1 MKKNSEYLLSKKQAQ
16 QKIVAL
22 TCYDYP
28 TALLEEQAGV
38 DMLFVG
44 DSVGTNILGYQDET
58 EVTMDDIVHHLK
70 AVRRG
75 AKESYV
81 LADLPY
87 GSYETPQQAL
97 DNARI
102 LVSHGADGVK
112 LEGVREEVVKYLIEH
127 NIEVCGHLGLLPQTQ
142 HKKAVQG
149 KKFEQAKELILGAA
163 TLEKLGIFM
172 LVLELIPEELG
183 QIITDNSGMPTIGI
197 GSGRFTDGQVL
208 IVNDILGITP
218 YKLRLAKKYQ
228 DYQTLSLDTI
238 KQYREEV
245 EQKVFPAEDNVRHM
259 AQDELQQLIAWV
271 DNGRGDGGTRG

>member
-1 MKKNSEYLLSKKQAQ
+1 MKKNSEYLLTKKQSQ

-38 DMLFVG
+38 DVMFVG
-44 DSVGTNILGYQDET
+44 DSVGTNILGYKDET

-75 AKESYV
+75 VNQSYI

-102 LVSHGADGVK
+102 LLSHGADGVK
-112 LEGVREEVVKYLIEH
+112 LEGVREEVVKYLIKH
-127 NIEVCGHLGLLPQTQ
+127 NVEVCGHLGLLPQTQ
-142 HKKAVQG
+142 QKKVVQG
-149 KKFEQAKELILGAA
+149 KKFEQAKELITGAT
-163 TLEKLGIFM
+163 TLEQLGIFM

-183 QIITDNSGMPTIGI
+183 QIITQKSGVPTIGI

-228 DYQTLSLDTI
+228 DYQTLTLDTI

-245 EQKVFPAEDNVRHM
+245 EQKIFPSEDNVRHM
-259 AQDELQQLIAWV
+259 ATDELQQLMAWMN
-271 DNGRGDGGTRG
+271 NG

>member
-1 MKKNSEYLLSKKQAQ
+1 MKKNSEYLLNKKQTQ

-38 DMLFVG
+38 DMMFVG

-58 EVTMDDIVHHLK
+58 EVTMDDIAHHLK

-75 AKESYV
+75 VNQSYI

-97 DNARI
+97 DNAKI
-102 LVSHGADGVK
+102 LISHGADGVK
-112 LEGVREEVVKYLIEH
+112 LEGVREEVVKYLIKH
-127 NIEVCGHLGLLPQTQ
+127 NVEVCGHLGLLPQTQ
-142 HKKAVQG
+142 QKKIVQG
-149 KKFEQAKELILGAA
+149 KKFEQAKELIAGAA
-163 TLEKLGIFM
+163 TLEQLGIFM

-183 QIITDNSGMPTIGI
+183 QIISQNSKVPTIGI

-218 YKLRLAKKYQ
+218 YKLKLAKKYQ
-228 DYQTLSLDTI
+228 DYQTLTLDTI
-238 KQYREEV
+238 EKYRKEV
-245 EQKVFPAEDNVRHM
+245 EQQVFPSEDNVRHM
-259 AQDELQQLIAWV
+259 AKDELEQLIAWV
-271 DNGRGDGGTRG
+271 NQGTNK

>member
-1 MKKNSEYLLSKKQAQ
+1 MKKNSEYLLTKKQTQ

-38 DMLFVG
+38 DILFVG

-58 EVTMDDIVHHLK
+58 EVTMEDIVHHLK

-75 AKESYV
+75 VSQSYI

-102 LVSHGADGVK
+102 LLSHGADGVK
-112 LEGVREEVVKYLIEH
+112 LEGVREEVVKYLIKH
-127 NIEVCGHLGLLPQTQ
+127 NVEVSGHLGLLPQTHQ
-142 HKKAVQG
+142 KKVVQG
-149 KKFEQAKELILGAA
+149 KKFEQAKELIQGAA
-163 TLEKLGIFM
+163 TLEQLGIFM

-183 QIITDNSGMPTIGI
+183 QIITQNSGIPTIGSAARAGYRWTSSRRHTI
-197 GSGRFTDGQVL
+197 FSAGPLSSSGL
-208 IVNDILGITP
+208 
-218 YKLRLAKKYQ
+218 
-228 DYQTLSLDTI
+228 
-238 KQYREEV
+238 
-245 EQKVFPAEDNVRHM
+245 
-259 AQDELQQLIAWV
+259 
-271 DNGRGDGGTRG
+271 

>member
-1 MKKNSEYLLSKKQAQ
+1 MKKNSEYLLTKKQTQ

-38 DMLFVG
+38 DMMFVG

-75 AKESYV
+75 VSHSYI
-81 LADLPY
+81 LADLPH

-97 DNARI
+97 DNAKT
-102 LVSHGADGVK
+102 LLSHGADGVK
-112 LEGVREEVVKYLIEH
+112 LEGVQAEVVKHLIKH

-142 HKKAVQG
+142 KKKVVQG
-149 KKFEQAKELILGAA
+149 KKFEQAKELIESAA
-163 TLEKLGIFM
+163 TLEQLGIFM

-183 QIITDNSGMPTIGI
+183 QIITQKSGVPTIGI

-228 DYQTLSLDTI
+228 DYQTLTLDTI
-238 KQYREEV
+238 EKYRAEV
-245 EQKVFPAEDNVRHM
+245 EERMFPSEDNVRHM

-271 DNGRGDGGTRG
+271 NNGTAAF